1 MWYIF
6 IWHQLI
12 NWEGY
17 MALEKLVSVCINAYN
32 SADVIGET
40 IESVLNQTYKNLQII
55 IVDDCSTD
63 NTAEIVKSYDD
74 DRIELYTLP
83 KNFNISNANNEC
95 LHRARG
101 EYIAHIDSDDIWVE
115 DKIEK
120 QIKFLE
126 ENPYYGACFT
136 HATLIDKTGRIFA
149 SGELPESFLTLF
161 DRENM
166 TQAGFVRKFYDSS
179 NFLCHSSMVMRKS
192 VYEKLGDHDL
202 TLNKLHD
209 YDYWIRMNFIC
220 PLYIYPEKLVL
231 YRIWH
236 ANNSTLANKDV
247 LGHNEEYVRIAYKL
261 VNDCPREMFLE
272 AFADKLQLKEY
283 TDEELELEK
292 AFVLGGA
299 LHMYPDNKV
308 LEMKKLDE
316 LFKDKKYAELAE
328 EKFGFT
334 IRDLYNLHKNEVYF
348 DKREADR
355 IKESLNS
362 FKELYESE
370 KANAQSERERNAE
383 LSRLNA
389 EAEQRIQELNAQY
402 AELSGQY
409 SLVVNSR
416 SYRLFAPLRKIKK
429 LFAILRSTREKY
441 TSDGR
446 KVTSRFMLYGFYGH
460 NVGDDAFFDMLFK
473 RYPDTMFY
481 VLLERMVLDA
491 CSDNGYPDTMFY
503 VLLKSSYEELFSRY
517 PNVRFY
523 DATRPDII
531 KINAFGEKF
540 NQSNLFEK
548 LLLKICDGVVHIGGS
563 IYQQIGNWQ
572 LDFDIRKERNL
583 SGKKFFA
590 VSNNFGPYTGNSYR
604 DMWAGE
610 FKKWTDI
617 CFRDRYSYKL
627 FSDIPTVRY
636 APDLLFSFPIEK
648 KESEKKVSIS
658 VIDTLAPFRS
668 MEKSTAEAY
677 ENKIVE
683 LIKRFSS
690 DGYAVSLLSFCAFES
705 DNAAVDRILAAL
717 PEEVSSNV
725 KNVVYSNALSE
736 ITNEIETSEY
746 VVATRF
752 HAMILG
758 YIAGK
763 RVLPICY
770 SEKMS
775 NVISDLSLSE
785 SIITLDK
792 LSSLTADE
800 LIPLANTV
808 PEEKINELSHLATE
822 QFAGFDKFISRHHG
836 EIAE

>member
-1 MWYIF
+1 
-6 IWHQLI
+6 
-12 NWEGY
+12 

-40 IESVLNQTYKNLQII
+40 LESVLNQTYKNLQII

-63 NTAEIVKSYDD
+63 NTAEIVKSYGD

-95 LHRARG
+95 LHRAKG
-101 EYIAHIDSDDIWVE
+101 EYIAHIDSDDIWAE

-126 ENPYYGACFT
+126 ENPQYGACFT

-149 SGELPESFLTLF
+149 SGELPEAFLTLF

-166 TQAGFVRKFYDSS
+166 TQAGFVRRFYDHS
-179 NFLCHSSMVMRKS
+179 NFLCHSSVVMRMS

-220 PLYIYPEKLVL
+220 PLYIYPEKLVF

-236 ANNSTLANKDV
+236 ANNSTLGNAETI
-247 LGHNEEYVRIAYKL
+247 GHNEEYVRIAYKL
-261 VNDCPREMFLE
+261 VNDCPREIFLE
-272 AFADKLQLKEY
+272 AFSDKLQLKEY

-316 LFKDKKYAELAE
+316 LFKDKKYVELAE

-334 IRDLYNLHKNEVYF
+334 IKDLYNLHKNEIYF
-348 DKREADR
+348 DKEEADKL
-355 IKESLNS
+355 KESLNS
-362 FKELYESE
+362 FKGLYESE
-370 KANAQSERERNAE
+370 KESARLEREKNAE

-389 EAEQRIQELNAQY
+389 ESEQRIQTLNAQY
-402 AELSGQY
+402 ANLLGQY
-409 SLVVNSR
+409 NLVINSR

-441 TSDGR
+441 TRDGR
-446 KVTSRFMLYGFYGH
+446 RVTSRFMLYGFFGH

-481 VLLERMVLDA
+481 IMHE
-491 CSDNGYPDTMFY
+491 P
-503 VLLKSSYEELFSRY
+503 SYAEFFSRY

-572 LDFDIRKERNL
+572 LDFDIRQKRKL
-583 SGKKFFA
+583 RGKKFFA
-590 VSNNFGPYTGNSYR
+590 VSNNFGPYTDNSYR

-617 CFRDRYSYKL
+617 CFRDRYSYNL
-627 FSDIPTVRY
+627 FSDIPIVRY
-636 APDLLFSFPIEK
+636 ASDLLFRFPIEK
-648 KESEKKVSIS
+648 KESEKKVSVS
-658 VIDTLAPFRS
+658 VIDTLAPFRTI
-668 MEKSTAEAY
+668 EKSTAEAY

-690 DGYAVSLLSFCAFES
+690 DGYAVSLLSFCAFAG
-705 DNAAVDRILAAL
+705 DNAAADRILAAL
-717 PEEVSSNV
+717 PEEVSSNI
-725 KNVVYSNALSE
+725 KNVVYRNNLNE

-763 RVLPICY
+763 KVLPICY

-775 NVISDLSLSE
+775 NVISDLSLSD
-785 SIITLDK
+785 SIITLDN

-808 PEEKINELSHLATE
+808 PEEKINEISHLATE
-822 QFAGFDKFISRHHG
+822 QFAGFDKFVSRHHG
-836 EIAE
+836 EITE

>member
-1 MWYIF
+1 
-6 IWHQLI
+6 
-12 NWEGY
+12 

-40 IESVLNQTYKNLQII
+40 LESVLNQTYKNLQII
-55 IVDDCSTD
+55 VVDDCSTD

-95 LHRARG
+95 LHRAKG
-101 EYIAHIDSDDIWVE
+101 EYIAHIDSDDIWAE

-126 ENPYYGACFT
+126 ENPQYGACFT

-166 TQAGFVRKFYDSS
+166 TQAGFVRRFYDHS
-179 NFLCHSSMVMRKS
+179 NFLCHSSMVMRMS

-220 PLYIYPEKLVL
+220 PLYIYPEKLVF

-236 ANNSTLANKDV
+236 ANNSTLGNAETI
-247 LGHNEEYVRIAYKL
+247 GHNEEYVRIAYKL
-261 VNDCPREMFLE
+261 VNDCPREIFLE
-272 AFADKLQLKEY
+272 AFSDKLQLKEY

-316 LFKDKKYAELAE
+316 LFKDKKYVELAE

-334 IRDLYNLHKNEVYF
+334 IRDLYNLHKNEIYF
-348 DKREADR
+348 DKEEADKL
-355 IKESLNS
+355 KESLNS
-362 FKELYESE
+362 FKGLYESE
-370 KANAQSERERNAE
+370 KESARLEREKNAE

-389 EAEQRIQELNAQY
+389 ESEQRIQTLNAQY
-402 AELSGQY
+402 ANLLGQY
-409 SLVVNSR
+409 NLVINSR
-416 SYRLFAPLRKIKK
+416 SYRLFSPLRKIKK
-429 LFAILRSTREKY
+429 LFAILRSAKEKY
-441 TSDGR
+441 TRDGR
-446 KVTSRFMLYGFYGH
+446 RVTSRFMLYGFFGH

-481 VLLERMVLDA
+481 IMHD
-491 CSDNGYPDTMFY
+491 P
-503 VLLKSSYEELFSRY
+503 SYAEFFSRY

-572 LDFDIRKERNL
+572 LDFDIRKERKL

-590 VSNNFGPYTGNSYR
+590 VSNNFGPYTDNSYR

-617 CFRDRYSYKL
+617 CFRDRYSYNL
-627 FSDIPTVRY
+627 FSDIPIVRY
-636 APDLLFSFPIEK
+636 APDLLFRFPIEK
-648 KESEKKVSIS
+648 KESEKKVSVS
-658 VIDTLAPFRS
+658 VINTLAPFRTI
-668 MEKSTAEAY
+668 EKSTAEAY

-690 DGYAVSLLSFCAFES
+690 DGYAVSLLSFCAFEG
-705 DNAAVDRILAAL
+705 DNAAADRILAAL
-717 PEEVSSNV
+717 PEEVSSKV
-725 KNVVYSNALSE
+725 KNVVYSNNLNE

-763 RVLPICY
+763 KVLPICY

-775 NVISDLSLSE
+775 NVISDLSLSD
-785 SIITLDK
+785 SIITLDN

-800 LIPLANTV
+800 LISLANIV
-808 PEEKINELSHLATE
+808 PEEKIDEISHLATK
-822 QFAGFDKFISRHHG
+822 QFAGFDKFVSRHHG
-836 EIAE
+836 EITE

>member
-1 MWYIF
+1 
-6 IWHQLI
+6 
-12 NWEGY
+12 

-40 IESVLNQTYKNLQII
+40 LESVLNQTYKNLQII
-55 IVDDCSTD
+55 VVDDCSTD

-126 ENPYYGACFT
+126 ENPQYGACFT

-166 TQAGFVRKFYDSS
+166 TQAGFVRRFYDHS
-179 NFLCHSSMVMRKS
+179 NFLCHSSVVMRMS

-220 PLYIYPEKLVL
+220 PLYIYPEKLVF

-236 ANNSTLANKDV
+236 ANNSTLGNAETI
-247 LGHNEEYVRIAYKL
+247 GHNEEYVRIAYKL
-261 VNDCPREMFLE
+261 VNDCPREIFLE
-272 AFADKLQLKEY
+272 AFSDKLQLKEY

-316 LFKDKKYAELAE
+316 LFKDKKYVELAE

-334 IRDLYNLHKNEVYF
+334 IKDLYNLHKNEIYF
-348 DKREADR
+348 DKEKADKL
-355 IKESLNS
+355 KESLNS
-362 FKELYESE
+362 FKGLYESE
-370 KANAQSERERNAE
+370 KESTRLEREKNAE

-389 EAEQRIQELNAQY
+389 ESEQRIQALNAQY
-402 AELSGQY
+402 ANLLGQY
-409 SLVVNSR
+409 NLVINSR

-429 LFAILRSTREKY
+429 LFAILRSAKEKY
-441 TSDGR
+441 TRDGR
-446 KVTSRFMLYGFYGH
+446 RVTSRFMLYGFFGH

-481 VLLERMVLDA
+481 IMHD
-491 CSDNGYPDTMFY
+491 P
-503 VLLKSSYEELFSRY
+503 SYAEFFSRY

-572 LDFDIRKERNL
+572 LDFDIRQKRKL
-583 SGKKFFA
+583 RGKKFFA
-590 VSNNFGPYTGNSYR
+590 VSNNFGPYTDNSYR

-617 CFRDRYSYKL
+617 CFRDRYSYNL
-627 FSDIPTVRY
+627 FSDIPIVRY
-636 APDLLFSFPIEK
+636 APDLLFRFPIEK
-648 KESEKKVSIS
+648 KESEKKVSVS
-658 VIDTLAPFRS
+658 VIDTLAPFRTI
-668 MEKSTAEAY
+668 EKSTAEAY

-690 DGYAVSLLSFCAFES
+690 DGYAVSLLSFCAFAG
-705 DNAAVDRILAAL
+705 DNAAADRILAAL
-717 PEEVSSNV
+717 PEEVSSNI
-725 KNVVYSNALSE
+725 KNVVYRNNLNE

-763 RVLPICY
+763 KVLPICY

-775 NVISDLSLSE
+775 NVISDLSLSD
-785 SIITLDK
+785 SIITLDN
-792 LSSLTADE
+792 LSGLTADE
-800 LIPLANTV
+800 LIPLANIV
-808 PEEKINELSHLATE
+808 SEEKINEISHLATE
-822 QFAGFDKFISRHHG
+822 QFAGFDKFVSRHHG
-836 EIAE
+836 EITE

>member
-1 MWYIF
+1 
-6 IWHQLI
+6 
-12 NWEGY
+12 

-32 SADVIGET
+32 SADVIGKT
-40 IESVLNQTYKNLQII
+40 IESVLNQTYKNLQIV

-136 HATLIDKTGRIFA
+136 HATLMDKTGRSFA
-149 SGELPESFLTLF
+149 SGELPEAFLTLF
-161 DRENM
+161 NRENM
-166 TQAGFVRKFYDSS
+166 TQAGFVRRFYDSS
-179 NFLCHSSMVMRKS
+179 NFLCHSSVVMRKS

-220 PLYIYPEKLVL
+220 PLYIYPEKLVF

-236 ANNSTLANKDV
+236 ANNSTLANKDI

-272 AFADKLQLKEY
+272 AFSDKLQLKEY

-370 KANAQSERERNAE
+370 KESARLEREKNAE

-429 LFAILRSTREKY
+429 LFTILRSTRKKY
-441 TSDGR
+441 TRDGI

-481 VLLERMVLDA
+481 VLLERMAFDA
-491 CSDNGYPDTMFY
+491 CSDKGYPDTTFY
-503 VLLKSSYEELFSRY
+503 DLLKSRNTELFSRY

-531 KINAFGEKF
+531 KINAFGKKF

-572 LDFDIRKERNL
+572 LDFDIRKERKL

-590 VSNNFGPYTGNSYR
+590 VSNNFGPYTDNSYR

-610 FKKWTDI
+610 FKEWTDI
-617 CFRDRYSYKL
+617 CFRDRYSCKL
-627 FSDIPTVRY
+627 FSDIPAVRY
-636 APDLLFSFPIEK
+636 APDLLFSFPVAK
-648 KESEKKVSIS
+648 KESEKKVSVS

-690 DGYAVSLLSFCAFES
+690 DGYAVSLLSFCAFEG
-705 DNAAVDRILAAL
+705 DNAAADRILAAL
-717 PEEVSSNV
+717 PEEISSNV

-736 ITNEIETSEY
+736 IINEIETSEY
-746 VVATRF
+746 IVATRF

-808 PEEKINELSHLATE
+808 PEEKINELSHLATG
-822 QFAGFDKFISRHHG
+822 QFAGFDKFVSRHHG

>member
-1 MWYIF
+1 
-6 IWHQLI
+6 
-12 NWEGY
+12 

-136 HATLIDKTGRIFA
+136 YATLMDKAGRIFA

-192 VYEKLGDHDL
+192 IYEKLGDHDL

-209 YDYWIRMNFIC
+209 YDYWVRMNFIC

-236 ANNSTLANKDV
+236 ANNSTLANKDI

-272 AFADKLQLKEY
+272 AFSDKLQLKEY
-283 TDEELELEK
+283 TDEDLELEK

-316 LFKDKKYAELAE
+316 LFKDKKYAEIAE

-362 FKELYESE
+362 FKKLYESE
-370 KANAQSERERNAE
+370 KESARLERERNAE

-409 SLVVNSR
+409 NLVINSR
-416 SYRLFAPLRKIKK
+416 SYRLFSPLRKIKN
-429 LFAILRSTREKY
+429 LFTILRSTREKY
-441 TSDGR
+441 TRDGK

-473 RYPDTMFY
+473 RYPDVMFY
-481 VLLERMVLDA
+481 VLFEKR
-491 CSDNGYPDTMFY
+491 SPDSKLS
-503 VLLKSSYEELFSRY
+503 VLLKSSYAQFFSRY

-523 DATRPDII
+523 DATRPDIV

-617 CFRDRYSYKL
+617 CFRDKYSYEL
-627 FSDIPTVRY
+627 FSDIPAVRY

-690 DGYAVSLLSFCAFES
+690 DGYAVSLLSFCAFEG
-705 DNAAVDRILAAL
+705 DNAAADRILAAL

-725 KNVVYSNALSE
+725 KNVVYSNNLSE

-785 SIITLDK
+785 SVITLDK
-792 LSSLTADE
+792 LSGLTADE

-822 QFAGFDKFISRHHG
+822 QFAGFDKFVSRHHG

>member
-1 MWYIF
+1 
-6 IWHQLI
+6 
-12 NWEGY
+12 

-40 IESVLNQTYKNLQII
+40 LESVLNQTYKNLQII

-95 LHRARG
+95 LHRAKG
-101 EYIAHIDSDDIWVE
+101 EYIAHIDSDDIWAE

-126 ENPYYGACFT
+126 ENPQYGACFT

-149 SGELPESFLTLF
+149 SGELPEAFLTLF

-166 TQAGFVRKFYDSS
+166 TQAGFVRRFYDHS
-179 NFLCHSSMVMRKS
+179 NFLCHSSVVMRMS

-236 ANNSTLANKDV
+236 ANNSTLGNAETI
-247 LGHNEEYVRIAYKL
+247 GHNEEYVRIAYKL
-261 VNDCPREMFLE
+261 VNDCPREIFLE
-272 AFADKLQLKEY
+272 AFSDKLQLKEY

-316 LFKDKKYAELAE
+316 LFKDKKYVELAE

-334 IRDLYNLHKNEVYF
+334 IRDLYNLHKNEIYF
-348 DKREADR
+348 DKEEADKL
-355 IKESLNS
+355 KESLNS
-362 FKELYESE
+362 FKGLYESE
-370 KANAQSERERNAE
+370 KESARLEREKNAE

-389 EAEQRIQELNAQY
+389 EAEQRIQTLNAQY
-402 AELSGQY
+402 ANLLGQY
-409 SLVVNSR
+409 NLVINSR
-416 SYRLFAPLRKIKK
+416 SYRLFSPLRKIKK
-429 LFAILRSTREKY
+429 LFAILRSTKEKY
-441 TSDGR
+441 TRDGR
-446 KVTSRFMLYGFYGH
+446 RVTSRFMLYGFFGH

-481 VLLERMVLDA
+481 IMHD
-491 CSDNGYPDTMFY
+491 P
-503 VLLKSSYEELFSRY
+503 SYAEFFSRY

-572 LDFDIRKERNL
+572 LDFDIRQKRKL
-583 SGKKFFA
+583 RGKKFFA
-590 VSNNFGPYTGNSYR
+590 VSNNFGPYTDTSYR

-617 CFRDRYSYKL
+617 CFRDRYSYNL
-627 FSDIPTVRY
+627 FSDIPIVRY
-636 APDLLFSFPIEK
+636 APDLLFRFPIEK
-648 KESEKKVSIS
+648 KESEKKVSVS
-658 VIDTLAPFRS
+658 VIDTLAPFRTIG
-668 MEKSTAEAY
+668 KSTAEAY

-690 DGYAVSLLSFCAFES
+690 DGYAVSLLSFCAFAG
-705 DNAAVDRILAAL
+705 DNAAADRILAAL
-717 PEEVSSNV
+717 PEEVSSNI
-725 KNVVYSNALSE
+725 KNVVYRNNLNE

-746 VVATRF
+746 IVATRF

-763 RVLPICY
+763 KVLPICY

-775 NVISDLSLSE
+775 NVISDLSLSD
-785 SIITLDK
+785 SIITLDN

-800 LIPLANTV
+800 LIPLANIV
-808 PEEKINELSHLATE
+808 PEEKINEISHLATE
-822 QFAGFDKFISRHHG
+822 QFAGFDKFVSRHHG
-836 EIAE
+836 EITE

>member
-1 MWYIF
+1 
-6 IWHQLI
+6 
-12 NWEGY
+12 

-120 QIKFLE
+120 QIRFLE
-126 ENPYYGACFT
+126 ENPQYGACFSY
-136 HATLIDKTGRIFA
+136 AGFIDEHSNI
-149 SGELPESFLTLF
+149 LTKKHLLA
-161 DRENM
+161 DHLNLYVHENM
-166 TQAGFVRKFYDSS
+166 TQAGFVREFYNRS
-179 NFLCHSSMVMRKS
+179 NFLCHCSMVMRNS

-220 PLYIYPEKLVL
+220 PIYIYPEKLVFC
-231 YRIWH
+231 RIWH
-236 ANNSTLANKDV
+236 ANNSTLANAEV

-272 AFADKLQLKEY
+272 AFSDKLKLKEH

-299 LHMYPDNKV
+299 LPMYPDNKV

-348 DKREADR
+348 DKEEADKL
-355 IKESLNS
+355 KESLNS

-370 KANAQSERERNAE
+370 KESARLERERNAE

-389 EAEQRIQELNAQY
+389 EAEQRIQALNAQY
-402 AELSGQY
+402 ANLLGQY

-429 LFAILRSTREKY
+429 LFTILRSTREKY
-441 TSDGR
+441 TRDGR
-446 KVTSRFMLYGFYGH
+446 RVTSRFMLYGFYGH

-481 VLLERMVLDA
+481 VLLE
-491 CSDNGYPDTMFY
+491 P
-503 VLLKSSYEELFSRY
+503 SYAEFFSRY

-523 DATRPDII
+523 DATRPDIV

-540 NQSNLFEK
+540 NQKNLFEK
-548 LLLKICDGVVHIGGS
+548 MLLKICDGVVHIGGS

-572 LDFDIRKERNL
+572 LDFDIRQERKL

-590 VSNNFGPYTGNSYR
+590 VSNNFGPYTDNSYR

-617 CFRDRYSYKL
+617 CFRDRYSYNL

-636 APDLLFSFPIEK
+636 APDLLFSFPVAK
-648 KESEKKVSIS
+648 KESEKKVSVS

-668 MEKSTAEAY
+668 IEKSTAEAY

-690 DGYAVSLLSFCAFES
+690 DGYAVSLLNFCAFEG
-705 DNAAVDRILAAL
+705 DNAAADRILAAL
-717 PEEVSSNV
+717 PEEISSNV
-725 KNVVYSNALSE
+725 KNVVYSNNLSE

-752 HAMILG
+752 HAMVLG

-763 RVLPICY
+763 KVLPICY
-770 SEKMS
+770 GDKMS
-775 NVISDLSLSE
+775 NVISDLTLSE
-785 SIITLDK
+785 SVITLDK
-792 LSSLTADE
+792 LSSLTAEE

-808 PEEKINELSHLATE
+808 PEKKINELSHLAME
-822 QFAGFDKFISRHHG
+822 QLAGFDKFVSRHHG

>member
-1 MWYIF
+1 
-6 IWHQLI
+6 
-12 NWEGY
+12 

-95 LHRARG
+95 LHRAKG

-136 HATLIDKTGRIFA
+136 YATLMDKAGRIFA

-192 VYEKLGDHDL
+192 IYEKLGDHDL

-209 YDYWIRMNFIC
+209 YDYWVRMNFIC

-348 DKREADR
+348 DKREADG

-362 FKELYESE
+362 FKKLYESE
-370 KANAQSERERNAE
+370 KESARLERERNAE

-409 SLVVNSR
+409 NLVVNSR

-441 TSDGR
+441 TSDGK

-473 RYPDTMFY
+473 RYPDVMFY
-481 VLLERMVLDA
+481 VLFEKR
-491 CSDNGYPDTMFY
+491 SPDSKLS
-503 VLLKSSYEELFSRY
+503 VLLKSSYTQFFSRY

-523 DATRPDII
+523 DATQPDII

-572 LDFDIRKERNL
+572 LDFDIRKERKL

-627 FSDIPTVRY
+627 FGDIPTVRY

-648 KESEKKVSIS
+648 KESEKKVSVS

-690 DGYAVSLLSFCAFES
+690 DGYAVSLLSFCAFEG
-705 DNAAVDRILAAL
+705 DNAAADRILAAL
-717 PEEVSSNV
+717 PEEISSNV
-725 KNVVYSNALSE
+725 KNVVYSNNLSE

-775 NVISDLSLSE
+775 NVISDLTLSE

-822 QFAGFDKFISRHHG
+822 QFAGFDKFVSRHHG

>member
-1 MWYIF
+1 
-6 IWHQLI
+6 
-12 NWEGY
+12 

-40 IESVLNQTYKNLQII
+40 LESVLNQTYKNLQII
-55 IVDDCSTD
+55 VVDDCSTD

-95 LHRARG
+95 LHRAKG
-101 EYIAHIDSDDIWVE
+101 EYIAHIDSDDIWAE

-126 ENPYYGACFT
+126 ENPQYGACFT

-166 TQAGFVRKFYDSS
+166 TQAGFVRRFYDHS
-179 NFLCHSSMVMRKS
+179 NFLCHSSVVMRMS
-192 VYEKLGDHDL
+192 VYKKLGDHDL

-220 PLYIYPEKLVL
+220 PLYIYPEKLVF

-236 ANNSTLANKDV
+236 ANNSTLGNAETI
-247 LGHNEEYVRIAYKL
+247 GHNEEYVRIAYKL
-261 VNDCPREMFLE
+261 VNDCPREIFLE
-272 AFADKLQLKEY
+272 AFSDKLQLKEY

-316 LFKDKKYAELAE
+316 LFKDKKYVELAE

-334 IRDLYNLHKNEVYF
+334 IRDLYNLHKNEIYF
-348 DKREADR
+348 DKEEADKL
-355 IKESLNS
+355 KESLNS
-362 FKELYESE
+362 FKGLYESE
-370 KANAQSERERNAE
+370 KESARLEREKNAE

-389 EAEQRIQELNAQY
+389 EAEQRIQTLNAQY
-402 AELSGQY
+402 ANLLGQY
-409 SLVVNSR
+409 NLVINSR
-416 SYRLFAPLRKIKK
+416 SYRLFSPLRKIKK

-441 TSDGR
+441 TRDGR
-446 KVTSRFMLYGFYGH
+446 RVTSRFMLYGFFGH

-481 VLLERMVLDA
+481 IMHD
-491 CSDNGYPDTMFY
+491 P
-503 VLLKSSYEELFSRY
+503 SYAEFFSRY

-523 DATRPDII
+523 DTTRPDII

-572 LDFDIRKERNL
+572 LDFDIRQKRKL
-583 SGKKFFA
+583 RGKKFFA
-590 VSNNFGPYTGNSYR
+590 VSNNFGPYTDNSYR

-617 CFRDRYSYKL
+617 CFRDRYSYNL
-627 FSDIPTVRY
+627 FSDIPIVRY
-636 APDLLFSFPIEK
+636 APDLLFRFPIEK
-648 KESEKKVSIS
+648 KESEKKVSVS
-658 VIDTLAPFRS
+658 VIDTLAPSRTI
-668 MEKSTAEAY
+668 EKSTAEAY

-690 DGYAVSLLSFCAFES
+690 DGYAVSLLSFCAFAG
-705 DNAAVDRILAAL
+705 DNAAADRILAAL
-717 PEEVSSNV
+717 PEEVSSNI
-725 KNVVYSNALSE
+725 KNVVYRNNLNE

-763 RVLPICY
+763 KVLPICY

-775 NVISDLSLSE
+775 NVISDLSLSD
-785 SIITLDK
+785 SIITLDN
-792 LSSLTADE
+792 LSGLTADE

-808 PEEKINELSHLATE
+808 PEEKINEISHLATE
-822 QFAGFDKFISRHHG
+822 QFAGFDKFVSRHHG
-836 EIAE
+836 KITE

>member
-1 MWYIF
+1 
-6 IWHQLI
+6 
-12 NWEGY
+12 

-40 IESVLNQTYKNLQII
+40 LKSVLNQTYKNLQII
-55 IVDDCSTD
+55 VVDDCSTD

-95 LHRARG
+95 LHRAKG

-126 ENPYYGACFT
+126 ENPQYGACFT

-166 TQAGFVRKFYDSS
+166 TQAGFVRRFYDHS
-179 NFLCHSSMVMRKS
+179 NFLCHSSVVMRMS

-236 ANNSTLANKDV
+236 ANNSTLGNAETI
-247 LGHNEEYVRIAYKL
+247 GHNEEYVRIAYKL
-261 VNDCPREMFLE
+261 VNDCPREIFLE
-272 AFADKLQLKEY
+272 AFSDKLQLKEY

-316 LFKDKKYAELAE
+316 LFKDKKYVELAE

-334 IRDLYNLHKNEVYF
+334 IRDLYNLHKNEIYF
-348 DKREADR
+348 DKEEADKL
-355 IKESLNS
+355 KESLNS
-362 FKELYESE
+362 FKGLYESE
-370 KANAQSERERNAE
+370 KESARLEREKNAE

-389 EAEQRIQELNAQY
+389 ESEQRIQTLNAQY
-402 AELSGQY
+402 ANLLGQY
-409 SLVVNSR
+409 NLVINSR
-416 SYRLFAPLRKIKK
+416 SYRLFSPLRKIKK

-441 TSDGR
+441 TRDGR
-446 KVTSRFMLYGFYGH
+446 RVTSRFMLYGFFGH

-481 VLLERMVLDA
+481 IMHD
-491 CSDNGYPDTMFY
+491 P
-503 VLLKSSYEELFSRY
+503 SYAEFFSRY

-572 LDFDIRKERNL
+572 LDFDIRQKRKL
-583 SGKKFFA
+583 RGKKFFA
-590 VSNNFGPYTGNSYR
+590 VSNNFGPYTDNSYR

-617 CFRDRYSYKL
+617 CFRDRYSYNL

-636 APDLLFSFPIEK
+636 APDLLFRFPIEK
-648 KESEKKVSIS
+648 KESEKKVSVS
-658 VIDTLAPFRS
+658 VIDTLAPFR
-668 MEKSTAEAY
+668 EIEESTAEAY

-690 DGYAVSLLSFCAFES
+690 DGYAVSLLSFCAFEG
-705 DNAAVDRILAAL
+705 DNAAADRILAAL

-725 KNVVYSNALSE
+725 KNVVYSNNLNE

-763 RVLPICY
+763 KVLPICY

-775 NVISDLSLSE
+775 NVISDLSLSD
-785 SIITLDK
+785 SIITLDN

-808 PEEKINELSHLATE
+808 PEEKINEISHLATE
-822 QFAGFDKFISRHHG
+822 QFAGFDKFVSRHHG
-836 EIAE
+836 EITE

>member
-1 MWYIF
+1 
-6 IWHQLI
+6 
-12 NWEGY
+12 

-40 IESVLNQTYKNLQII
+40 LESVLNQTYKNLQII
-55 IVDDCSTD
+55 VVDDCSTD

-101 EYIAHIDSDDIWVE
+101 EYIAHIDSDDIWAE

-126 ENPYYGACFT
+126 ENPQYGACFT

-166 TQAGFVRKFYDSS
+166 TQAGFVRRFYDHS
-179 NFLCHSSMVMRKS
+179 NFLCHSSVVMRMS

-236 ANNSTLANKDV
+236 ANNSTLGNAETI
-247 LGHNEEYVRIAYKL
+247 GHNEEYVRIAYKL
-261 VNDCPREMFLE
+261 VNDCPRKIFLE
-272 AFADKLQLKEY
+272 AFSDKLQLKEY

-316 LFKDKKYAELAE
+316 LFKDKKYVELAE

-334 IRDLYNLHKNEVYF
+334 IRDLYNLHKNEIYF
-348 DKREADR
+348 DKEESDKL
-355 IKESLNS
+355 KESLNS
-362 FKELYESE
+362 FKGLYESE
-370 KANAQSERERNAE
+370 KESARLEREKNAE

-389 EAEQRIQELNAQY
+389 ESEQRIQTLNAQY
-402 AELSGQY
+402 ANLLGQY
-409 SLVVNSR
+409 NLVINSR
-416 SYRLFAPLRKIKK
+416 SYRLFSPLRKIKK

-441 TSDGR
+441 TRDGR
-446 KVTSRFMLYGFYGH
+446 RVTSRFMLYGFFGH

-481 VLLERMVLDA
+481 IMHD
-491 CSDNGYPDTMFY
+491 P
-503 VLLKSSYEELFSRY
+503 SYAEFFSRY

-523 DATRPDII
+523 DATRSDII

-572 LDFDIRKERNL
+572 LDFDIRQKRKL
-583 SGKKFFA
+583 RGKKFFA
-590 VSNNFGPYTGNSYR
+590 VSNNFGPYTDNSYR

-617 CFRDRYSYKL
+617 CFRDRYSYNL
-627 FSDIPTVRY
+627 FSDIPIVRY
-636 APDLLFSFPIEK
+636 APDLLFRFPIEK
-648 KESEKKVSIS
+648 KESEKKVSVS
-658 VIDTLAPFRS
+658 VIDTLAPFRTI
-668 MEKSTAEAY
+668 EKSTAEAY

-690 DGYAVSLLSFCAFES
+690 DGYAVSLLSFCAFAG
-705 DNAAVDRILAAL
+705 DNAAADRILAAL
-717 PEEVSSNV
+717 PEEVSSKV
-725 KNVVYSNALSE
+725 KNVVYRNNLNE

-763 RVLPICY
+763 KVLPICY

-775 NVISDLSLSE
+775 NVISDLSLSD
-785 SIITLDK
+785 SIITLDN

-800 LIPLANTV
+800 LIPLANIV
-808 PEEKINELSHLATE
+808 PEEKINEISHLATE
-822 QFAGFDKFISRHHG
+822 QFAGFDKFVSRHHG
-836 EIAE
+836 EITE

>member
-1 MWYIF
+1 
-6 IWHQLI
+6 
-12 NWEGY
+12 

-40 IESVLNQTYKNLQII
+40 LESVLNQTYKNLQII
-55 IVDDCSTD
+55 VVDDCSTD

-95 LHRARG
+95 LHRAKG
-101 EYIAHIDSDDIWVE
+101 EYIAHIDSDDIWAE

-126 ENPYYGACFT
+126 ENPQYGACFT

-166 TQAGFVRKFYDSS
+166 TQAGFVRRFYDHS
-179 NFLCHSSMVMRKS
+179 NFLCHSSMVMRMS

-220 PLYIYPEKLVL
+220 PLYIYPEKLVF

-236 ANNSTLANKDV
+236 ANNSTLGNAETI
-247 LGHNEEYVRIAYKL
+247 GHNEEYVRIAYKL
-261 VNDCPREMFLE
+261 VNDCPREIFLE
-272 AFADKLQLKEY
+272 AFSDKLQLKEY

-316 LFKDKKYAELAE
+316 LFKDKKYVELAE

-334 IRDLYNLHKNEVYF
+334 IRDLYNLHKNEIYF
-348 DKREADR
+348 DKEEADKL
-355 IKESLNS
+355 KESLNS
-362 FKELYESE
+362 FKGLYESE
-370 KANAQSERERNAE
+370 KESARLEREKNAE

-389 EAEQRIQELNAQY
+389 ESEQRIQTLNAQY
-402 AELSGQY
+402 ANLLGQY
-409 SLVVNSR
+409 NLVINSR
-416 SYRLFAPLRKIKK
+416 SYRLFSPLRKIKK
-429 LFAILRSTREKY
+429 LFAILRSTKEKY
-441 TSDGR
+441 TRDGR
-446 KVTSRFMLYGFYGH
+446 RVTSRFMLYGFFGH

-481 VLLERMVLDA
+481 IMHD
-491 CSDNGYPDTMFY
+491 P
-503 VLLKSSYEELFSRY
+503 SYAEFFSRY

-572 LDFDIRKERNL
+572 LDFDIRQKRKL
-583 SGKKFFA
+583 RGKKFFA
-590 VSNNFGPYTGNSYR
+590 VSNNFGPYTDNSYR

-617 CFRDRYSYKL
+617 CFRDRYSYNL
-627 FSDIPTVRY
+627 FGDIPIVRY
-636 APDLLFSFPIEK
+636 APDLLFRFPIEK
-648 KESEKKVSIS
+648 KESEKKVSVS
-658 VIDTLAPFRS
+658 VIDTLAPFRTI
-668 MEKSTAEAY
+668 EKSTAEAY

-690 DGYAVSLLSFCAFES
+690 DGYAVSLLSFCAFAG
-705 DNAAVDRILAAL
+705 DNAAADRILAAL
-717 PEEVSSNV
+717 PEEVSSNI
-725 KNVVYSNALSE
+725 KNVVYRNNLTE
-736 ITNEIETSEY
+736 IANEIETSEY

-763 RVLPICY
+763 KVLPICY

-775 NVISDLSLSE
+775 NVISDLSLSD
-785 SIITLDK
+785 SIIMLDN

-808 PEEKINELSHLATE
+808 PEEKINEISHLATE
-822 QFAGFDKFISRHHG
+822 QFAGFDKFVSRHHG
-836 EIAE
+836 EITE